1 MIVRTPPKSHTEQNG
16 CRNPKISKLTNTGFP
31 TGYIYCWDSDVSRDS
46 HTG

>member
-16 CRNPKISKLTNTGFP
+16 CRNPKISKLTNTGYP